1 MEMGSYQ
8 EALNAFQ
15 QGMMLQDNSM
25 YQSLAYNEIVAYEY
39 LGQFRKA
46 AVLMENYLQKYPTD
60 EEAIRENTFLST
72 R

>member
-1 MEMGSYQ
+1 M
-8 EALNAFQ
+8 A
-15 QGMMLQDNSM
+15 
-25 YQSLAYNEIVAYEY
+25 QSLSYNEIVAYEY

-60 EEAIRENTFLST
+60 SEAIRENIFLST